1 MTNRQRYQRAFSAL
15 HASENCL
22 MEVKAMK
29 HTKKINISRLAAV
42 CAAAVMVTALACAA
56 YAADVGGIQRSV
68 QLWINGDQT
77 DAVLDIQGTGYT
89 VTYQDQDGAVREFGG
104 GGVAIDDDGSE
115 RPLTEAE
122 IMEHLDSPDVEYRED
137 GSVWVCYHG
146 GETEIT
152 DRFGADGVCYVQV
165 KTDDGVLY
173 LTVKYGNGFASSPH
187 SYISPNAFNTTAPE
201 G

>member
-1 MTNRQRYQRAFSAL
+1 
-15 HASENCL
+15 
-22 MEVKAMK
+22 MK
-29 HTKKINISRLAAV
+29 HTKKINMSRLAAV

-56 YAADVGGIQRSV
+56 YAADVGGIQRSI

-104 GGVAIDDDGSE
+104 GGVAIEDDGSE

-122 IMEHLDSPDVEYRED
+122 IMEQLDSPDVEYRDD

-152 DRFGADGVCYVQV
+152 DRFNDGVCYVQV

-187 SYISPNAFNTTAPE
+187 SYISPSSFNTTAPE

>member
-15 HASENCL
+15 HASGNCL

-29 HTKKINISRLAAV
+29 HNKKINISRLAAV

-56 YAADVGGIQRSV
+56 YAADVGGIQRSI

-77 DAVLDIQGTGYT
+77 DAVLDIQGIGYT
-89 VTYQDQDGAVREFGG
+89 VTYQDKDGTPREFGG
-104 GGVAIDDDGSE
+104 GGVAIEDDGSE

-122 IMEHLDSPDVEYRED
+122 IMEQLDSPDVEYRDD

-146 GETEIT
+146 GEIEIT

>member
-1 MTNRQRYQRAFSAL
+1 MTNKQRYQRAFSAL
-15 HASENCL
+15 HASGDCL
-22 MEVKAMK
+22 MEGKAMK
-29 HTKKINISRLAAV
+29 HTRKINVSRLAAA

-56 YAADVGGIQRSV
+56 YAADVGGIQRRV

-89 VTYQDQDGAVREFGG
+89 VTYQDEDGAVREFGG
-104 GGVAIDDDGSE
+104 GGVAIEDDGSE

-122 IMEHLDSPDVEYRED
+122 IMEH
-137 GSVWVCYHG
+137 SVWVCYHG

-152 DRFGADGVCYVQV
+152 DRFDADGVCYVQV
-165 KTDDGVLY
+165 KTDGGVLY
-173 LTVKYGNGFASSPH
+173 LTVKRGNGFASSPH
-187 SYISPNAFNTTAPE
+187 SYIPPQHFNTTAPE

>member
-1 MTNRQRYQRAFSAL
+1 MTSKQRYQRAFSAL
-15 HASENCL
+15 HASEDCL

-29 HTKKINISRLAAV
+29 RTKKINVSRLAAACV
-42 CAAAVMVTALACAA
+42 AAVMVTALACAA
-56 YAADVGGIQRSV
+56 YAADVGGIQRNI

-89 VTYQDQDGAVREFGG
+89 VSYQDKDGVAHEFGG
-104 GGVAIDDDGSE
+104 GGVAIDDDGAE

-122 IMEHLDSPDVEYRED
+122 IMEHLDGPEVEYRAD

-152 DRFGADGVCYVQV
+152 DRFDADGVCYVQV

-173 LTVKYGNGFASSPH
+173 LTVKQGNGFASSPH
-187 SYISPNAFNTTAPE
+187 SYVPPHTFNTTLPE
-201 G
+201 E